1 MSATYDIVALEYL
14 GGHTLRLTFADGV
27 VSDVDFLPRVET
39 IGGPLFEAL
48 KDSTYF
54 SQASIDPE
62 LRTVVWPN
70 GADFAPDVLHD
81 LAVAAA

>member
-1 MSATYDIVALEYL
+1 MSAAYDLVALEYL

-27 VSDVDFLPRVET
+27 VSDVDFWPRIES
-39 IGGPLFEAL
+39 IGGPVFEAL
-48 KDSTYF
+48 RDAPYF
-54 SQASIDPE
+54 AQASIDPE